1 MNVQDIVRLV
11 KSYDRVHSIIVFG
24 SSVRGEATKDSDIDI
39 CIIEDPDYELDLV
52 EKLKIM
58 RNLPEKID
66 ISFFHDLPLNIRQ
79 RVLQEG
85 EILYTKDDYYVF
97 TLIKEIDFE
106 MVKYRR
112 MQEEYH
118 RETMKRVTERLALR
132 RSQSKNDTGKTR

>member
-1 MNVQDIVRLV
+1 MNVQDIVKLV

-24 SSVRGEATKDSDIDI
+24 SSVRGEATEDSDIDI
-39 CIIEDPDYELDLV
+39 CIIEDPGYDLNLV

-118 RETMKRVTERLALR
+118 RETMKRVTEKLALR
-132 RSQSKNDTGKTR
+132 RS